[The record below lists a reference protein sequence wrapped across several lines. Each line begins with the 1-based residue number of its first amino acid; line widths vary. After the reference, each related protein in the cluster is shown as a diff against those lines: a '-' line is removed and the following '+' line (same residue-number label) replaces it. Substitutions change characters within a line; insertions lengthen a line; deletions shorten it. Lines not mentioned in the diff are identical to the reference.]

1 MNKSI
6 IYASLGALL
15 TALLV
20 AMLVSSYTGQQKNV
34 QNITTPQVL
43 VAASDLPV
51 GTVLNINQVRWQSW
65 PTQNPPPNV
74 ILKQATQNNDWQKKK
89 LRRAITKDEPI
100 LLSALVANAQGSFL
114 AAALDKNMR
123 AVAIDVKPDTSVGG
137 FIAPGDFV
145 DVVLTYPVRVQ
156 SNDSNALQAYAIEN
170 AADTILQAVKVLA
183 VDQDATNTK
192 QDTAKVAKTI
202 TLEVTADGTKKI
214 ALAKKMGELSLALRP
229 LGDNKSGISQGVSD
243 VSMLPLNQKMIQARQ
258 QIDPARQ
265 TIRVYSG
272 GQVNAVPV
280 KPNIEVNNHE

>member
-20 AMLVSSYTGQQKNV
+20 AMLVASYTGQQKDA

-43 VAASDLPV
+43 VAVNDLSV
-51 GTVLNINQVRWQSW
+51 GTMLGPNHVRWQSW

-123 AVAIDVKPDTSVGG
+123 AIAIDVKPDTSVAG

-156 SNDSNALQAYAIEN
+156 AADSTALQAYAIEN
-170 AADTILQAVKVLA
+170 AADTILQAIKVLA
-183 VDQDATNTK
+183 VDQDASNTK
-192 QDTAKVAKTI
+192 QDAAKIAKTM
-202 TLEVTADGTKKI
+202 TLEVTADGAKKI
-214 ALAKKMGELSLALRP
+214 ALAKKMGDLSLALRP
-229 LGDNKSGISQGVSD
+229 LGDNKPSASHSVSD
-243 VSMLPLNQKMIQARQ
+243 VNMLPLNQKMIQARQ

-272 GQVNAVPV
+272 GQVSAVPV
-280 KPNIEVNNHE
+280 KPDIEVNNHE